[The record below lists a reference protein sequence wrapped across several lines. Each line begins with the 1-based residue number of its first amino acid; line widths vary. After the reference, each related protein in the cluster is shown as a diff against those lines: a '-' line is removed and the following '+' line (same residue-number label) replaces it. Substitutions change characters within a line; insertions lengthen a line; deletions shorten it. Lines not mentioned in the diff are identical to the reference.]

1 MNKIILIGNLTRDI
15 ETATTK
21 NGKEY
26 CIFSIAVD
34 RHEKNA
40 DGVNITD
47 FFDVIAGGAIVPAL
61 AQYGKKG
68 KKIGITGV
76 MTQKR
81 VKDENGR
88 ARIFYTVRGET
99 FDFLTPRAEEAGKA
113 GKNSGAEKMDYDD
126 SDLPF

>member
-15 ETATTK
+15 ETRTTK

-26 CIFSIAVD
+26 CIFSLAVD
-34 RHEKNA
+34 RHEKDD

-47 FFDVIAGGAIVPAL
+47 FFDVIAGGAIVPSL

-68 KKIGITGV
+68 KKIGVTGV

-81 VKDENGR
+81 VKDENGK
-88 ARIFYTVRGET
+88 ARTFYTVRGET
-99 FDFLTPRAEEAGKA
+99 FDFLTPRAEEAEKT
-113 GKNSGAEKMDYDD
+113 GAPKKMDYDD
-126 SDLPF
+126 SDIPF

>member
-15 ETATTK
+15 KTATTK

-68 KKIGITGV
+68 KKIGVTGV
-76 MTQKR
+76 MTQKS
-81 VKDENGR
+81 VKGENGI
-88 ARIFYTVRGET
+88 ARIFYTVCGET
-99 FDFLTPRAEEAGKA
+99 FDFLTPRTEETA
-113 GKNSGAEKMDYDD
+113 KNEAPKKMEYDD
-126 SDLPF
+126 SDVPF

>member
-15 ETATTK
+15 ETMTTR

-26 CIFSIAVD
+26 CIFSLAVD

-47 FFDVIAGGAIVPAL
+47 FFDVIAGGAIVSAL

-68 KKIGITGV
+68 KKIGVTGV
-76 MTQKR
+76 MTQKS
-81 VKDENGR
+81 VKDENGK

-99 FDFLTPRAEEAGKA
+99 FDFLTPRAEEETKA
-113 GKNSGAEKMDYDD
+113 KAPKKMDYDD
-126 SDLPF
+126 SDIPF

>member
-68 KKIGITGV
+68 KKIGVTGV
-76 MTQKR
+76 MTQKS
-81 VKDENGR
+81 VKDESGR

-99 FDFLTPRAEEAGKA
+99 FDFLTPRAEETAKTGEPK
-113 GKNSGAEKMDYDD
+113 KMDYDD
-126 SDLPF
+126 SDIPF

>member
-26 CIFSIAVD
+26 CIFSLAVD

-68 KKIGITGV
+68 KKIGVTGV
-76 MTQKR
+76 MTQKS
-81 VKDENGR
+81 VKDENGK

-99 FDFLTPRAEEAGKA
+99 FDFLTPRAEATAKTGEPK
-113 GKNSGAEKMDYDD
+113 KMDYDD
-126 SDLPF
+126 SDIPF

>member
-15 ETATTK
+15 ETMTAK
-21 NGKEY
+21 SGKEY
-26 CIFSIAVD
+26 CIFSLAVD

-68 KKIGITGV
+68 KKIGVTGV
-76 MTQKR
+76 MTQKS

-88 ARIFYTVRGET
+88 NRIFYTVCGET
-99 FDFLTPRAEEAGKA
+99 FDFLTPRAEEAAKTEA
-113 GKNSGAEKMDYDD
+113 QKKMDYDD
-126 SDLPF
+126 SDIPF

>member
-1 MNKIILIGNLTRDI
+1 MNKIALIGNLTRDI
-15 ETATTK
+15 EIRTTQ

-26 CIFSIAVD
+26 CIFSLAVD

-47 FFDVIAGGAIVPAL
+47 FFDVIAGGAIVSAL
-61 AQYGKKG
+61 AKYGKKG
-68 KKIGITGV
+68 KKIGVTGV
-76 MTQKR
+76 MTQKS
-81 VKDENGR
+81 VKDENGK

-113 GKNSGAEKMDYDD
+113 GKNSSAEEMDYDD
-126 SDLPF
+126 SDIPF

>member
-15 ETATTK
+15 ETATTQD
-21 NGKEY
+21 GKEY

-47 FFDVIAGGAIVPAL
+47 FFDVITGGAIVPAL

-68 KKIGITGV
+68 KKIGVTGV
-76 MTQKR
+76 MTQKN

-99 FDFLTPRAEEAGKA
+99 FDFLTPRAEKTAKTGKP
-113 GKNSGAEKMDYDD
+113 KKMDYDD
-126 SDLPF
+126 YDIPF

>member
-34 RHEKNA
+34 RHKKDA

-61 AQYGKKG
+61 ARYGKKG
-68 KKIGITGV
+68 KKIGVTGV
-76 MTQKR
+76 MTQKS
-81 VKDENGR
+81 VKDKNGK
-88 ARIFYTVRGET
+88 ARIFYTVYGET
-99 FDFLTPRAEEAGKA
+99 FDFLTPRTEETAKTGEPK
-113 GKNSGAEKMDYDD
+113 KMDYDD
-126 SDLPF
+126 SDVPF

>member
-15 ETATTK
+15 ETRTTK

-26 CIFSIAVD
+26 CIFSLAVD

-68 KKIGITGV
+68 KKIGVTGV
-76 MTQKR
+76 MTQKI
-81 VKDENGR
+81 VKDENGK
-88 ARIFYTVRGET
+88 ARIFYTVFGET
-99 FDFLTPRAEEAGKA
+99 FDFLTPRAETAKTGEPK
-113 GKNSGAEKMDYDD
+113 KMDYDD

>member
-1 MNKIILIGNLTRDI
+1 MNKIILIGNLTRNI

-21 NGKEY
+21 DGKEY

-61 AQYGKKG
+61 AKYGKKG
-68 KKIGITGV
+68 KKIGVTGV
-76 MTQKR
+76 MTQKS
-81 VKDENGR
+81 VKDENGK

-113 GKNSGAEKMDYDD
+113 GKKRGTEKMDYDD
-126 SDLPF
+126 SDIPF

>member
-1 MNKIILIGNLTRDI
+1 MNKIILIGNLTRDV
-15 ETATTK
+15 ETRTTQ

-34 RHEKNA
+34 RREKNA

-68 KKIGITGV
+68 KKIGVTGV
-76 MTQKR
+76 MTQKN

-99 FDFLTPRAEEAGKA
+99 FDFLTPRAEEATKA
-113 GKNSGAEKMDYDD
+113 EAPKKMDYDD
-126 SDLPF
+126 SDIPF

>member
-15 ETATTK
+15 ETRTTK

-68 KKIGITGV
+68 KKIGVTGV
-76 MTQKR
+76 MTQKS

-88 ARIFYTVRGET
+88 ARIFYTVCGET
-99 FDFLTPRAEEAGKA
+99 FDFLTPRTEETAKTEVP
-113 GKNSGAEKMDYDD
+113 KKMEYDD
-126 SDLPF
+126 SDMPF

>member
-15 ETATTK
+15 ETKTTK

-68 KKIGITGV
+68 KKIGVTGV
-76 MTQKR
+76 MTQKS

-88 ARIFYTVRGET
+88 ARVFYTVCGET
-99 FDFLTPRAEEAGKA
+99 FDFLTPRAEEAA
-113 GKNSGAEKMDYDD
+113 KNEAPKKMEYDD
-126 SDLPF
+126 SDVPF

>member
-1 MNKIILIGNLTRDI
+1 MNKIILIGNLTRDV
-15 ETATTK
+15 EADTTK
-21 NGKEY
+21 SGKEY

-34 RHEKNA
+34 RHEKND
-40 DGVNITD
+40 DGVKITD

-68 KKIGITGV
+68 KKIGVTGV

-99 FDFLTPRAEEAGKA
+99 FDFLTPRAEETTKA
-113 GKNSGAEKMDYDD
+113 EAPKKMSYDD

>member
-15 ETATTK
+15 ETRATQS
-21 NGKEY
+21 GKEY

-61 AQYGKKG
+61 AQYGEKG
-68 KKIGITGV
+68 KKIGVTGV
-76 MTQKR
+76 MTQKS
-81 VKDENGR
+81 VKDKNGR

-99 FDFLTPRAEEAGKA
+99 FDFLTPRAEETAKTGEPK
-113 GKNSGAEKMDYDD
+113 EMDYDD
-126 SDLPF
+126 SDIPF

>member
-47 FFDVIAGGAIVPAL
+47 FFDVIAGGPIVHAL

-68 KKIGITGV
+68 KKIGVTGV
-76 MTQKR
+76 MTQKNA
-81 VKDENGR
+81 KDENGR
-88 ARIFYTVRGET
+88 SRIFYTVRGET
-99 FDFLTPRAEEAGKA
+99 FDFLTPRAEEAEKTEA
-113 GKNSGAEKMDYDD
+113 PKKMDYDD
-126 SDLPF
+126 SDMPF

>member
-15 ETATTK
+15 ETRTTQ

-26 CIFSIAVD
+26 CIFSLAVD

-47 FFDVIAGGAIVPAL
+47 FFNVIAGGAIVPTL

-68 KKIGITGV
+68 KKIGVTGV
-76 MTQKR
+76 MTQKS
-81 VKDENGR
+81 VKDENR
-88 ARIFYTVRGET
+88 KTRIFYTVCGET

-113 GKNSGAEKMDYDD
+113 GKNSGAGEMDYDD
-126 SDLPF
+126 SDMLF

>member
-15 ETATTK
+15 ETRTTQ

-26 CIFSIAVD
+26 CIFSLAVD

-68 KKIGITGV
+68 KKIGVTGV
-76 MTQKR
+76 MTQKS
-81 VKDENGR
+81 VKDENER

-99 FDFLTPRAEEAGKA
+99 FDFLTPRAEESTKA
-113 GKNSGAEKMDYDD
+113 EAPKKMYYDD
-126 SDLPF
+126 SDIPF

>member
-15 ETATTK
+15 ETRTTQ

-26 CIFSIAVD
+26 CIFSLAVD

-68 KKIGITGV
+68 KKIGVTGV
-76 MTQKR
+76 MTQKS
-81 VKDENGR
+81 VKDENGK

-99 FDFLTPRAEEAGKA
+99 FDFLTPRAEEAAKTEA
-113 GKNSGAEKMDYDD
+113 QKKIDYDD
-126 SDLPF
+126 SDIPF

>member
-1 MNKIILIGNLTRDI
+1 MNKIALIGNLTRDI
-15 ETATTK
+15 ETRTAK
-21 NGKEY
+21 SGKEY
-26 CIFSIAVD
+26 CIFSLAVD

-68 KKIGITGV
+68 KKIGVTGV
-76 MTQKR
+76 MTQKS

-88 ARIFYTVRGET
+88 TRIFYTVCGET
-99 FDFLTPRAEEAGKA
+99 FDFLTPRAEEAAKTEA
-113 GKNSGAEKMDYDD
+113 QKKMDYDD
-126 SDLPF
+126 SDIPF

>member
-34 RHEKNA
+34 RREKNA

-68 KKIGITGV
+68 KKIGVTGV
-76 MTQKR
+76 MTQKS
-81 VKDENGR
+81 VKDESGR

-99 FDFLTPRAEEAGKA
+99 FDFLTPREEEAGKA
-113 GKNSGAEKMDYDD
+113 GKNSGAGKMDYDD
-126 SDLPF
+126 SDIPF

>member
-47 FFDVIAGGAIVPAL
+47 FFDVLAGGAIVPAL

-68 KKIGITGV
+68 KKIGVTGV
-76 MTQKR
+76 MTQKN
-81 VKDENGR
+81 VKDKNGR
-88 ARIFYTVRGET
+88 ARIFYTVCGET
-99 FDFLTPRAEEAGKA
+99 FDFLTPRAEEAAKTEA
-113 GKNSGAEKMDYDD
+113 QKKMNYDD
-126 SDLPF
+126 SDIPF

>member
-15 ETATTK
+15 ETRTTQSGK
-21 NGKEY
+21 NY
-26 CIFSIAVD
+26 CTFSIAVD

-61 AQYGKKG
+61 EQYGKKG
-68 KKIGITGV
+68 KKIGVTGV
-76 MTQKR
+76 MTQKS

-88 ARIFYTVRGET
+88 NRIFYTVRGET
-99 FDFLTPRAEEAGKA
+99 FDFLTPRAEEAAKTEA
-113 GKNSGAEKMDYDD
+113 PKKNR
-126 SDLPF
+126 L